1 MRRQLMS
8 AETNGVIQHGWVSRA
23 ARKGLQGRKE
33 LVIGHRR
40 WLAFFVLQ
48 HYGPLCTD
56 LVQPVIQAGIFVAL
70 DVALCSLLLLRRDS
84 QAVGPS

>member
-1 MRRQLMS
+1 MS

-40 WLAFFVLQ
+40 WLAGFLLQ

-70 DVALCSLLLLRRDS
+70 FVALDVALCSLLLLGRDS